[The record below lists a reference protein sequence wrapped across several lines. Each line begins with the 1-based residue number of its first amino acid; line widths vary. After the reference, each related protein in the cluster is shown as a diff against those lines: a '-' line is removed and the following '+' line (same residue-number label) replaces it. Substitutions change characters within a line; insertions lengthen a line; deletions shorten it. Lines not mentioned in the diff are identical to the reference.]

1 MKEKDLYT
9 EFKPQQL
16 VYYVEKE
23 DQSYGPMISGSHLSA
38 NYLDDF
44 FEKRRNL
51 EQKLRLQIINNEI
64 SPVFYYMTL
73 QELGSKDLASRL
85 NISHRRLQKVFKPKH
100 FKKLPLEKLQRLA
113 EIFNIPVANLFQTFV
128 IKDEDRDKIQLEQAI
143 TKNELYHVSKIS
155 LK

>member
-1 MKEKDLYT
+1 MKEKELYT
-9 EFKPQQL
+9 EFQPQQL

-23 DQSYGPMISGSHLSA
+23 DQSYGPIISGSQLSA

-44 FEKRRNL
+44 YEKRRKL
-51 EQKLRLQIINNEI
+51 EKKLRMQIISNEI
-64 SPVFYYMTL
+64 SPVFYYMIL

-85 NISHRRLQKVFKPKH
+85 KVSSRKLQKIFKPEG
-100 FKKLPLEKLQRLA
+100 FKKLNLEKVYRLA

-128 IKDEDRDKIQLEQAI
+128 IKDDERDKIQLEQGI

-155 LK
+155 LI